1 MARPTVPLS
10 EFIAELPEQDRLW
23 VERRSAELIAEEYA
37 RRAAR
42 GESGAPEGAELAARD
57 VQEEIAAYQG
67 DAADA

>member
-42 GESGAPEGAELAARD
+42 GESGEPEGAELAARD

-67 DAADA
+67 DVADA